1 MGKSRYDPPIMI
13 RRTFPN
19 SANPSLTRPARLI
32 VGAVIGSGVFLVPSQ
47 VSQQVHG
54 STGLATVVL
63 NAAAVEDDRLQRTSS
78 GHVNP
83 DSFAHASSEQR
94 IEWFQKGY
102 SSGDMN
108 ACNTFAD

>member
-1 MGKSRYDPPIMI
+1 MVWLGG
-13 RRTFPN
+13 RRTVAPGLN
-19 SANPSLTRPARLI
+19 ATARAET
-32 VGAVIGSGVFLVPSQ
+32 V
-47 VSQQVHG
+47 QQG
-54 STGLATVVL
+54 L